1 MMQTVS
7 MQAQTLEVGTLVGF
21 TGYYGDLNNEAFI
34 SASQLRTGGL
44 IFAKLKLSDRVSIGV
59 SGGYMKVVGIDSLS
73 SSAWQKSRNLSF
85 YSDILEGT
93 FHMDYY
99 LLPNNGRNSLVPY
112 VSAGLGF
119 VQFKPTSTLNGVA
132 YNLAAL
138 KTNGVPYNQQAFVLP
153 IGLGVKKYVTNNL
166 MLGLEIGLRI
176 TNTNFLDDV
185 NGKQNR
191 YLTPASFTTETA
203 YLLHNR
209 ADGNNTPGELRGKTN
224 TNDVYYII
232 GASVSYNLEKSN
244 RRSVSFKKKNKCPRF
259 Y

>member
-59 SGGYMKVVGIDSLS
+59 SGGFMKVVGIDSLS
-73 SSAWQKSRNLSF
+73 SSAWQKGRNLSF

-99 LLPNNGRNSLVPY
+99 LIPNNGRNSLVPY

-119 VQFKPTSTLNGVA
+119 IQFTPYSILNGIT
-132 YNLAAL
+132 YNLAAV
-138 KTNGVPYNQQAFVLP
+138 KATGVAYSQQTFMMP
-153 IGLGVKKYVTNNL
+153 ISLGIKKYITDKF
-166 MLGLEIGLRI
+166 MLGLEVGLRI
-176 TNTNFLDDV
+176 TNTNFLDDL

-191 YLTPASFTTETA
+191 YLSPASFTTETA

-244 RRSVSFKKKNKCPRF
+244 RKSVSFKKKNKCPRF

>member
-1 MMQTVS
+1 
-7 MQAQTLEVGTLVGF
+7 
-21 TGYYGDLNNEAFI
+21 
-34 SASQLRTGGL
+34 
-44 IFAKLKLSDRVSIGV
+44 
-59 SGGYMKVVGIDSLS
+59 MKVVGIDSLS
-73 SSAWQKSRNLSF
+73 SSAWQKGRNLSF

-99 LLPNNGRNSLVPY
+99 LIPNNGRNSLVPY

-119 VQFKPTSTLNGVA
+119 IQFTPYSILNGIT
-132 YNLAAL
+132 YNLAAV
-138 KTNGVPYNQQAFVLP
+138 KATGVAYSQQTFMMP
-153 IGLGVKKYVTNNL
+153 ISLGIKKYITDKF
-166 MLGLEIGLRI
+166 MLGLEVGLRI
-176 TNTNFLDDV
+176 TNTNFLDDL

-244 RRSVSFKKKNKCPRF
+244 RKSVSFKKKNKCPRF